1 MPTELDELMRR
12 IMQLEIEETALKK
25 TDAKT
30 LQRLEELRRE
40 LADLKEE
47 KNQVQPMAAG
57 KA

>member
-25 TDAKT
+25 ETDAKT

-40 LADLKEE
+40 LADLSLIHIWLNEE
-47 KNQVQPMAAG
+47 RY
-57 KA
+57 